1 MNLKEKDELIFKD
14 ILLGLNQNQ
23 SDTLQLKLNN
33 DWFLVEYQ
41 YIYKRKH
48 LYRIEG
54 LLIHINDLKKY
65 ENQLLEISRKD
76 GLTYLYNK
84 VTVEEMIKNE
94 IDNLKQGTLL
104 MGDID
109 SFKKLNDQL
118 GHLQGDQIFKMVC

>member
-1 MNLKEKDELIFKD
+1 MCIRDR
-14 ILLGLNQNQ
+14 
-23 SDTLQLKLNN
+23 
-33 DWFLVEYQ
+33 YQ

-94 IDNLKQGTLL
+94 IENLKQGTLL
-104 MGDID
+104 TV
-109 SFKKLNDQL
+109 SYTHLEYSCSRKFKCYKS
-118 GHLQGDQIFKMVC
+118 C

>member
-1 MNLKEKDELIFKD
+1 MNKYQVIKCKLKILKLKLNSLDTLKRFKNITVFQYMVKNQRLYIVSSSCCSYTSFLNDLKEKDELIFKD

-65 ENQLLEISRKD
+65 ENQLL
-76 GLTYLYNK
+76 
-84 VTVEEMIKNE
+84 
-94 IDNLKQGTLL
+94 
-104 MGDID
+104 
-109 SFKKLNDQL
+109 
-118 GHLQGDQIFKMVC
+118 